1 MVAFACL
8 FAFLSFFVLW
18 LGNGFSDE
26 TESRVTQTTT
36 PSQVASPAA
45 RDVARVAK
53 KKQWRTDAAAWGFLG
68 PFILIYLVFLL
79 YPIIQG
85 IYMGFY
91 RWDLLSIDTREFIG
105 LDNYIRMFWGPSMVW
120 DPSHLLHWRIPG
132 LVIIVF
138 LVLAWMR
145 NALSGRLTL
154 VLSISLVA
162 VFGWLA
168 GHRPADDSR
177 WYDSQFW
184 LAFGNTLAF
193 VLMSTPLI
201 VGVGLLLALAMNRA
215 GKWTGL
221 LRTLFFAPYVLSVAV
236 LTLIWAF
243 LLNPRLGLIGAA
255 TEFFGGDPISFLTS
269 TTWAMPA
276 IVFATTWWTVGFN
289 VVLFLAGLQDI
300 DPTLYDAASIDGA
313 GAFAKF
319 WTITL
324 PSLSRT
330 MLLVVV
336 LQIIAS
342 FQIFG
347 QVFIM
352 TRGGPNGA
360 TRVSIQHIYEA
371 GFRDFELGY
380 ASAMSV
386 FLFLV
391 MVIVSA
397 IQFRLQRSDR

>member
-1 MVAFACL
+1 MTQATTSPTLPAVA
-8 FAFLSFFVLW
+8 
-18 LGNGFSDE
+18 G
-26 TESRVTQTTT
+26 
-36 PSQVASPAA
+36 
-45 RDVARVAK
+45 RDVARLTK
-53 KKQWRTDAAAWGFLG
+53 KKQRRIDAAAWAFLG

-91 RWDLLSIDTREFIG
+91 RWDLLTIDTREFIG
-105 LDNYIRMFWGPSMVW
+105 IDNYIRMFWGPNMVW
-120 DPSHLLHWRIPG
+120 DPVHLLHWRIPG
-132 LVIIVF
+132 LVVIVF
-138 LVLAWMR
+138 IVLAWMR
-145 NALSGRLTL
+145 NAISGRLAL
-154 VLSISLVA
+154 VLSISLA
-162 VFGWLA
+162 IVFGWLA
-168 GHRPADDSR
+168 GYRPADDSR

-201 VGVGLLLALAMNRA
+201 VGVGLLLALALNRS

-243 LLNPRLGLIGAA
+243 ILNPRLGLIGAA
-255 TEFFGGDPISFLTS
+255 TEYFGGEAISFLTS

-276 IVFATTWWTVGFN
+276 IVFATMWWTVGFN

-313 GAFAKF
+313 GALAKF

>member
-1 MVAFACL
+1 M
-8 FAFLSFFVLW
+8 
-18 LGNGFSDE
+18 
-26 TESRVTQTTT
+26 TT
-36 PSQVASPAA
+36 VGVKHASPAPA
-45 RDVARVAK
+45 GRDVARLGK
-53 KKQWRTDAAAWGFLG
+53 LKQRRADAAAWAFLG
-68 PFILIYLVFLL
+68 PFLLIYLVFLL

-105 LDNYIRMFWGPSMVW
+105 VDNYIRMFWGPDMTW
-120 DPSHLLHWRIPG
+120 DPVHLLLWRIPG
-132 LVIIVF
+132 LAIIPF
-138 LVLAWMR
+138 LVMAWMR
-145 NALSGRLTL
+145 NTLSGSWTLTL
-154 VLSISLVA
+154 SVGLGL
-162 VFGWLA
+162 VFGFGL
-168 GHRPADDSR
+168 GFRPADDSR

-201 VGVGLLLALAMNRA
+201 VGVGLLLALALNRT
-215 GKWTGL
+215 GKWTSL

-243 LLNPRLGLIGAA
+243 LLNPRLGLIGAFA
-255 TEFFGGDPISFLTS
+255 EFAGSEPISFLTS

-276 IVFATTWWTVGFN
+276 IVFATMWWTVGFN

-300 DPTLYDAASIDGA
+300 DPSLYDAASIDGA
-313 GAFAKF
+313 GALSKF
-319 WTITL
+319 RHITV
-324 PSLSRT
+324 PGLSRT
-330 MLLVVV
+330 TLLVMV

-391 MVIVSA
+391 MIVVSA
-397 IQFRLQRSDR
+397 LQFRFQRSSR